1 MTTIYS
7 TAAQPATS
15 GALADLVRLLGD
27 WANGF
32 ATYLVRREAIK
43 ALRAMNDRELR
54 DIGISRGHI
63 EGAVW
68 AGRIRSSGGCAR
80 RVPSPRHCDAHHG
93 AEFSLELR
101 AIYACCCWSRQCLT
115 TSTEHLA

>member
-7 TAAQPATS
+7 TAAAQPATS
-15 GALADLVRLLGD
+15 GALSGLVRLAGD

-63 EGAVW
+63 EAAVTGQPNPEF
-68 AGRIRSSGGCAR
+68 GR
-80 RVPSPRHCDAHHG
+80 
-93 AEFSLELR
+93 LR
-101 AIYACCCWSRQCLT
+101 
-115 TSTEHLA
+115 

>member
-7 TAAQPATS
+7 TAVQPATS
-15 GALADLVRLLGD
+15 GALSGLVRLFGD

-54 DIGISRGHI
+54 DIGLSRGHI
-63 EGAVW
+63 EAAVT
-68 AGRIRSSGGCAR
+68 GR
-80 RVPSPRHCDAHHG
+80 PDL
-93 AEFSLELR
+93 EFGRLR
-101 AIYACCCWSRQCLT
+101 
-115 TSTEHLA
+115 